1 MSEVARIGVPI
12 IPWEEITL
20 GKKLGE
26 GGFGIVFRGT
36 CKYRGEVA
44 IKQLKGILG
53 TDALLELKKEAEVMH
68 SNPSPYIV
76 RLWGL
81 CWENQKYAMVMELMP
96 KGSLYDLLHN
106 GQPLPWPVR
115 YNIAQ
120 DIAYGLGLLHANR
133 ILHRDLKSLNVLL
146 DDRLRARLT
155 DFGLAKVKSQSSST
169 SGSAGSAGTVAWM
182 APELFDGESCTEK
195 TDLYSYGM
203 TAWELTSRE
212 VPFAHVASPQII
224 PHLVAGKSKR
234 PEIPTD
240 CPPTFA
246 GLIQTC
252 WAQDPKQR
260 PKNVDVVITS
270 LEAII
275 KAEGAVLAPE
285 PDEKKEP
292 QPIPVAGSPSV
303 SYQDGVS
310 SLGVVSQPQLR
321 GTAAAAGSPYIAQPL
336 TPAEIELRKQRDAE
350 AERRRQAEEEI
361 ERLKKEIAETESIR
375 QTEAEAQRKKA
386 EAEAELR
393 RRTQAEAELRQKA
406 EAEAARLRE
415 QAAKAK
421 AELERQRKAAK
432 VAVAGSPSPIAP
444 PRVNPSELATFLKQ
458 VADGQQ
464 TEAEASLKRTPA
476 LALASGDVT
485 DHANRTFHGIT
496 GFQYAL
502 WALDWHM
509 WKMILPHLNQ
519 SPGAAK
525 TQAQT
530 VTTGP
535 WVQQH
540 GEYFNMQPL
549 LDALQTY
556 IDNCDPWPADQCRD
570 HWIHKVGGAQRLLPM
585 HVLQEYCHPNRP
597 FDPTPTFT
605 EEEFPRKA
613 QLDFDLSKCGTDFGI
628 CRGERGAAAE
638 RQVAVVGRWQGP
650 GAPGDRKALA
660 TLVSVRLQQRRE
672 LLTQLSSSERP
683 SLHP

>member
-1 MSEVARIGVPI
+1 MSEIARIGIPI

-26 GGFGIVFRGT
+26 GSFGIVFRGT
-36 CKYRGEVA
+36 CKYRGDVA

-53 TDALLELKKEAEVMH
+53 EDALGELRKEAEVMH
-68 SNPSPYIV
+68 SHPSPYIV

-81 CWENQKYAMVMELMP
+81 CLENQKYAMVMELMP

-106 GQPLPWPVR
+106 GQPLPWSIR
-115 YNIAQ
+115 YRIAQ

-146 DDRLRARLT
+146 DDMLRARLT

-169 SGSAGSAGTVAWM
+169 SGSTGSAGTVAWM

-195 TDLYSYGM
+195 SDLYSYGM

-224 PHLVAGKSKR
+224 PHLVAGKGKR
-234 PEIPTD
+234 LEIPAD
-240 CPPTFA
+240 CTQTFA

-252 WAQDPKQR
+252 WAQDPNQR
-260 PKNVDVVITS
+260 PKNIDVVITS
-270 LEAII
+270 LERIIAIENQEE
-275 KAEGAVLAPE
+275 KRAE
-285 PDEKKEP
+285 
-292 QPIPVAGSPSV
+292 PIPPHDTQ
-303 SYQDGVS
+303 YRDGGLS
-310 SLGVVSQPQLR
+310 SLGVVSQPQNKV
-321 GTAAAAGSPYIAQPL
+321 AVAGSPYIAQPI
-336 TPAEIELRKQRDAE
+336 TPAEAELCKQRDLE
-350 AERRRQAEEEI
+350 AERRRQAEVEI
-361 ERLKKEIAETESIR
+361 ERLKKEIAEIGII
-375 QTEAEAQRKKA
+375 QTEEENQRKKA

-393 RRTQAEAELRQKA
+393 RQA

-421 AELERQRKAAK
+421 AELERQRQAAI
-432 VAVAGSPSPIAP
+432 AAAAGSPSPVAQ
-444 PRVNPSELATFLKQ
+444 PRVNQAELTTFLKQ
-458 VADGQQ
+458 VVDGQQ
-464 TEAEASLKRTPA
+464 TEAEAFLKRNPSLV
-476 LALASGDVT
+476 LATGDVT
-485 DHANRTFHGIT
+485 DHANRTFKNIT

-509 WKMILPHLNQ
+509 WKMILPYLNQ
-519 SPGAAK
+519 FPGAAK

-530 VTTGP
+530 IATGH

-540 GEYFNMQPL
+540 GEYFNIQPL

-556 IDNCDPWPADQCRD
+556 IDNYGPWTLGQCRD
-570 HWIHKVGGAQRLLPM
+570 YWMHKVGGAQRLLPM
-585 HVLQEYCHPNRP
+585 HVLQEYCHPKRP

-605 EEEFPRKA
+605 EEEFPRKS

-628 CRGERGAAAE
+628 FRSRAGGGVRLAWGGL
-638 RQVAVVGRWQGP
+638 VGLVGP
-650 GAPGDRKALA
+650 VRYGPGDRKALA

-672 LLTQLSSSERP
+672 LLTQLTPIFSAP
-683 SLHP
+683 CKAANY